1 MDLNNKLLT
10 GLNKDQ
16 LEAVTYTDGPLLVLA
31 GAGSGKTK
39 VLTHRVAYFI
49 QQNLI
54 KPENALLLT
63 FTNKAASEMRERI
76 AILLENSAG
85 LPLAGTFH
93 SFCAKVLRIDGKH
106 IGVPINFVIYDA
118 TDQKDL
124 VKQILEKLNLS
135 TDQYNPASILNG
147 IGEAKNQML
156 TPAQYTEFVKGDWQ
170 EVVSKV
176 YREYE
181 KSLQENGA
189 LDFDDLMIKTVK
201 LFKEIPDVLT
211 KWQKM
216 LTCIFVDEWQD
227 TNKIQYSLAKLLV
240 GQRKDLTAVGDASQS
255 IYSWRGAD
263 YKNINYLMKDYP
275 NIKVVNLEQNY
286 RSTSNILEAANLVI
300 SKNTSHP
307 ILKLWTEKKAG
318 AKIKLYSASNGFT
331 EGDFV
336 VNEVT
341 SLVSYLGSSKLQSN
355 QVTKPTQYSDIAV
368 LYRTNA
374 QSRVMEE
381 ALLHAGIPYTLIGGT
396 KFYDRKEIKDVVAYI
411 RYLINSKDTVSKK
424 RIEKIGIRRFDKIE
438 QFRSE
443 TPDFSGL
450 TTLDILDIVMQ
461 KTDYLSLFAKESEE
475 NLARLENIKELRSV
489 ATEFPA
495 INEFLENIALV
506 EAQTDS
512 DRHLNNGKSQSNQ
525 VTLMTLHAAKG
536 LEFPI
541 VFIVGMEEGLFPHSR
556 SLMDGEQIEEERRL
570 AYVGITRAKE
580 TLYLTYASSR
590 LYFGERLSN
599 PPSRFLSDIP
609 ENLIENLSP
618 KDFGTIDSFSKL
630 DDLKLDITDSIKG
643 TFDDILDKYLQE
655 D

>member
-1 MDLNNKLLT
+1 MDTTNKLLI

-54 KPENALLLT
+54 SPENALLLT
-63 FTNKAASEMRERI
+63 FTNKAASEMRSRI
-76 AILLENSAG
+76 ATLLENSAS

-93 SFCAKVLRIDGKH
+93 SFCAKVLRIDGRH
-106 IGVPINFVIYDA
+106 IGIPINFVIYDA

-124 VKQILEKLNLS
+124 VKQILEKMNLS

-156 TPAQYTEFVKGDWQ
+156 TPSQYTEFVKGDWQ

-201 LFKEIPDVLT
+201 LFKEIPDVLS

-263 YKNINYLMKDYP
+263 YKNINYLMRDYP
-275 NIKVVNLEQNY
+275 NIKVINLEQNY
-286 RSTSNILEAANLVI
+286 RSTQNILEAANLVI

-318 AKIKLYSASNGFT
+318 SKIKLYSASNGFA

-336 VNEVT
+336 VDEIK
-341 SLVSYLGSSKLQSN
+341 SLTRQFQNSPEYKDV
-355 QVTKPTQYSDIAV
+355 AV

-411 RYLINSKDTVSKK
+411 RYLINPKDTVSKK
-424 RIEKIGIRRFDKIE
+424 RIEKNGIRRFEKIE
-438 QFRSE
+438 IFKSE
-443 TPDFSGL
+443 NPELNGL
-450 TTLDILDIVMQ
+450 TTLDILDIVIQ
-461 KTDYLSLFAKESEE
+461 KTDYLSLFSKESEE

-489 ATEFPA
+489 ATEFPD

-512 DRHLNNGKSQSNQ
+512 DRHLNNGKNQSNQ

-580 TLYLTYASSR
+580 TLYLTYANSR

-609 ENLIENLSP
+609 ENLIENIGGKIW
-618 KDFGTIDSFSKL
+618 KDDVSSKAL
-630 DDLKLDITDSIKG
+630 ASEDLKLDITDDIKG
-643 TFDDILDKYLQE
+643 TFDDILDKYLQ
-655 D
+655 DD